1 MGGLF
6 PGVQYW
12 RGIKEAMAMNGIE
25 LITAHV
31 PASASIEE
39 RAQRL
44 CNYVGIQGKGKDVN
58 IIA

>member
-1 MGGLF
+1 
-6 PGVQYW
+6 
-12 RGIKEAMAMNGIE
+12 MAMNGIE

-44 CNYVGIQGKGKDVN
+44 CDYVGIQGKGKDVN